1 MLRLVLVFLFYRIQI
16 LHKKREMVPAP
27 FPFFYA
33 ISGSPNVSFQN
44 YLGFCCNLELVI
56 TSWGISKVNLLS
68 FGKSV

>member
-1 MLRLVLVFLFYRIQI
+1 MFNEPPYAERHVRWCEGTGNQIMITFL
-16 LHKKREMVPAP
+16 L
-27 FPFFYA
+27 YA